1 MCDRR
6 TDGFNGEATLNER
19 SLTVEEDRLRRR
31 LALHA
36 RMNQNPCADKFR
48 AIAEWWRIHAEE
60 SANPDE
66 ALGYAKSQDAL
77 ASDMEAHPGR
87 YAVLIPGETHW
98 QKFCKFQTA

>member
-1 MCDRR
+1 MPV
-6 TDGFNGEATLNER
+6 NGGIGVSRYCTI
-19 SLTVEEDRLRRR
+19 EEDRLQRR
-31 LALHA
+31 LALSS

-87 YAVLIPGETHW
+87 YAVLMPGETHW
-98 QKFCKFQTA
+98 QKFCKFQAT